1 MKSRKFIDHDT
12 YISDLDKRFIDK
24 EELKEKINNIIDKYK
39 QEIFNN
45 CKYKSHRILKISE
58 LEKIL
63 ELIDK
68 C

>member
-1 MKSRKFIDHDT
+1 MKPSEYMKSRKFIDHDT

-24 EELKEKINNIIDKYK
+24 EELKEKI
-39 QEIFNN
+39 
-45 CKYKSHRILKISE
+45 ILKISE
-58 LEKIL
+58 LENIL